1 MWGAG
6 ALLALSLPFLLF
18 PDGHVPS
25 KRWRVVAWA
34 SVIGVVTFVV
44 ATALAPGPIAD
55 TPLPN
60 PVGLELGGAGR
71 TIFPFLRG
79 SAAAITVLA
88 GIASVAS
95 LFFRYRR
102 GTRTEREQLR
112 WLLLVG
118 ALIVLG
124 IPLQGAIGSLAA
136 SPTAAVNFQ
145 NAATAFSLTFI
156 PIAIGIA
163 ILKYRLYDIDIV
175 ISKTLVYGSLAAFI
189 TVVYV
194 GVVVG
199 LGSLVRANFVLSVA
213 ATAIVAVLFQ
223 PVRERVQRWAN
234 RLVYGQR
241 ATPYEVLS
249 RFSDRVT
256 ETYATGDVLL
266 RTARV
271 IAEGTGA
278 RLAQVWLRVGSEWR
292 NAARWPDEAD
302 LTGATRLPAVAEDLP
317 VFPGIDTSVPV
328 RYHDE
333 LLGAVAVAKPPDQPL
348 TPGELGLL
356 EDLAQQ
362 AGLVLS
368 NVRLTSELNT
378 RIDEVSA
385 RAEELRASRRRVVS
399 AHDAERRRLERNIH
413 DGAQQHLVALAV
425 KLRLVR
431 GMLER
436 DPEKA
441 RAMLGELRGE
451 VDDAIETLSSLA
463 LGIYP
468 PVLEEQGLGA
478 ALEAQAKITALPVT
492 IDTDGVG
499 RQPIETEAA
508 MYFCCLEAMQN
519 IAKYAGASHVSVV
532 IGRENGSVTFEVRDD
547 GRGFDPATTPRGSGL
562 QNMIDRLSAMGGTL
576 ETTSAP
582 GSGTTIKGTLPVEEG
597 VR

>member
-1 MWGAG
+1 M
-6 ALLALSLPFLLF
+6 
-18 PDGHVPS
+18 
-25 KRWRVVAWA
+25 
-34 SVIGVVTFVV
+34 
-44 ATALAPGPIAD
+44 
-55 TPLPN
+55 
-60 PVGLELGGAGR
+60 
-71 TIFPFLRG
+71 
-79 SAAAITVLA
+79 
-88 GIASVAS
+88 
-95 LFFRYRR
+95 
-102 GTRTEREQLR
+102 
-112 WLLLVG
+112 
-118 ALIVLG
+118 
-124 IPLQGAIGSLAA
+124 
-136 SPTAAVNFQ
+136 
-145 NAATAFSLTFI
+145 TAFSLTFI

-199 LGSLVRANFVLSVA
+199 LGSLVSANFVLSVA

-223 PVRERVQRWAN
+223 PVRQRVQRWAN

-249 RFSDRVT
+249 RFSERVA
-256 ETYATGDVLL
+256 ETYATGDVLQ

-271 IAEGTGA
+271 IGEGTGA
-278 RLAQVWLRVGSEWR
+278 QSAQVWLRVGAEWR
-292 NAARWPDEAD
+292 TAAQWPDELIPA
-302 LTGATRLPAVAEDLP
+302 GRERLRAVDDDIPA
-317 VFPGIDTSVPV
+317 FPGVDTSVAV

-333 LLGAVAVAKPPDQPL
+333 LLGAIAVAKAPDEPL
-348 TPGELGLL
+348 TPGEEGLL

-368 NVRLTSELNT
+368 NVRLTSELRE
-378 RIDEVSA
+378 RIEEVSA

-436 DPEKA
+436 DPEKG

-468 PVLEEQGLGA
+468 PVLEEQGLGP
-478 ALEAQAKITALPVT
+478 ALEAQAKITALPLT
-492 IDTDGVG
+492 IDADGVG

-519 IAKYAGASHVSVV
+519 IAKYAEASLVSVA
-532 IGRENGSVTFEVRDD
+532 IARENGAITFTVHDN

-562 QNMIDRLSAMGGTL
+562 QNMVDRLSAMGGTL

-582 GSGTTIKGTLPVEEG
+582 GSGTTIRGTLPVVEG
-597 VR
+597 SR